1 MPLAQINGHPLY
13 FDDTGGDDPP
23 VVLSHGFL
31 MDHEMFAEQI
41 DALRAEFRVITW
53 DERGFG
59 ETPAAGP
66 FTYWDSADDL
76 LGLLDHL
83 NIETAVLGGMSQ
95 GGFISLRAALRAPSR
110 VKALVLIDTQS
121 GLEDP
126 ELLPSFEAM
135 NDEWLANGP
144 ANVQEIVASLILGD
158 GTPWEPWF
166 AKWAVADREQFN
178 RAFRCLADRDDITD
192 RLFEIQCPAIIFHGD
207 ADVSITM
214 DKAEDLADRL
224 AGCDRLVVV
233 PGAPHAANMTHPE
246 IVNPPL
252 LEFLRTH
259 T

>member
-95 GGFISLRAALRAPSR
+95 GGFISLRAALLAPSR

-126 ELLPSFEAM
+126 ELLPNFEAM